1 MIRLSILRY
10 ELTVARSRI
19 LDTPSVL
26 NPRIPVMA
34 VVKEPIPISLVAGRY
49 LLFDINVVTYLR
61 KTYNICGV
69 LIGGIPQIPQQNIF
83 LGLPVELLSEEVKL
97 LVEKGV
103 AYIVDA
109 AAWHKSHFRNLN
121 APDRK
126 QYLESLRSRGRM
138 AQKVAEGN
146 MQRKTDLGLAKQA
159 ILKAQKSTPLSLTKS
174 SHVTCLDNIAV
185 ASKEVPETVLF
196 DNSGS
201 QLPLKSSNLSTSA
214 SLLYNITPTS
224 TYGSLSR
231 TSDLFPWTDPPV
243 PVSYPLFA
251 HLHSHSYFV
260 TPGLRFGCDYTV
272 YPGDPL
278 RFHSHFLAVG
288 YDWDEDIA
296 LMDLIGGG
304 RLGTGVKKGFLIG
317 GRKKS
322 PEVTED
328 GVDVRTFC
336 IEWGGM

>member
-1 MIRLSILRY
+1 
-10 ELTVARSRI
+10 
-19 LDTPSVL
+19 
-26 NPRIPVMA
+26 MA
-34 VVKEPIPISLVAGRY
+34 LVIEPIPISLVAGRY
-49 LLFDINVVTYLR
+49 LLFDVNVVTYLR

-69 LIGGIPQIPQQNIF
+69 LIGGIPQIPQQNVF

-103 AYIVDA
+103 AYVVDA
-109 AAWHKSHFRNLN
+109 AARHKENFSTLE
-121 APDRK
+121 ASDRK
-126 QYLESLRSRGRM
+126 LYLESLRSRGRM
-138 AQKVAEGN
+138 AQKAAEEN
-146 MQRKTDLGLAKQA
+146 MQRKTVLGLEKQA
-159 ILKAQKSTPLSLTKS
+159 LLKAKKPTPPSSTIS
-174 SHVTCLDNIAV
+174 SHVTGLDNTAF
-185 ASKEVPETVLF
+185 ASKEDPETIF
-196 DNSGS
+196 SGNSRS
-201 QLPLKSSNLSTSA
+201 KLLPKSSKLSTSA
-214 SLLYNITPTS
+214 SLPYTITPTS
-224 TYGSLSR
+224 TYGSLSGAC
-231 TSDLFPWTDPPV
+231 DLLPQTDPPV

-251 HLHSHSYFV
+251 HLHSHSYYV

-317 GRKKS
+317 GRKKL
-322 PEVTED
+322 PELTGD
-328 GVDVRTFC
+328 GLDVRTFC